1 MSKWNDTNAILR
13 DESTSS
19 EDVVTREE
27 DMVVSANID
36 GDERS
41 INTSNL
47 KFSEDISFESL
58 ENGVWKASQDPD
70 PEPPKIRVFDVA
82 AYILGKM
89 GAMTTMKLQKLVYY
103 SQAWSLVWDEA
114 PLFEETVEAWANG
127 PVVRELFNYHRG
139 SYEISSMPIGNPRLL
154 NQVQQETIDAVLEY
168 YGDKPA
174 QWLIELTH
182 MEDPWVQARKGLPK
196 LERGNR
202 VISLDAI
209 ADYYSALSVE
219 DDCKDEE

>member
-1 MSKWNDTNAILR
+1 MNKWNDTNTILKG
-13 DESTSS
+13 ESTFSGEAIAS
-19 EDVVTREE
+19 EET
-27 DMVVSANID
+27 MVVPASID
-36 GDERS
+36 VDERLV
-41 INTSNL
+41 NTANLELDEDSNL
-47 KFSEDISFESL
+47 ESL
-58 ENGVWKASQDPD
+58 EDKVWKKPQNRSLESP
-70 PEPPKIRVFDVA
+70 IVRVFDVA
-82 AYILGKM
+82 AYILAEM

-114 PLFEETVEAWANG
+114 PLFEETIEAWANG

-154 NQVQQETIDAVLEY
+154 NQAQQETIDAVLEY

-182 MEDPWVQARKGLPK
+182 MEDPWKQARKGLPK

-202 VISLDAI
+202 VISLDAM
-209 ADYYSALSVE
+209 ADYYSALPSE
-219 DDCKDEE
+219 DDFEDEE